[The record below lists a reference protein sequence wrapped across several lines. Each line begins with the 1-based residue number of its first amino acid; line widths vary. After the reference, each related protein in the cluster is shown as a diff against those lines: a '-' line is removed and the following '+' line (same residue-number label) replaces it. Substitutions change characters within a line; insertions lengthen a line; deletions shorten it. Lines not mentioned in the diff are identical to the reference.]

1 MLSGILLMTRKMRYL
16 GERKRERKSSD
27 GDGDKYDQAQVA

>member
-1 MLSGILLMTRKMRYL
+1 MLSGMLLMTRKMRYL
-16 GERKRERKSSD
+16 GERQSSD